1 VKTKTSHI
9 PHIVSICKK
18 TELLIERKKKLILIS
33 KKKSGKMSL
42 GLLFAFILMV
52 LAGNFVSARS
62 EDTNEVSEKN
72 VQTCFKPNFY
82 RLQMLNSQK

>member
-1 VKTKTSHI
+1 
-9 PHIVSICKK
+9 VSVCKKK
-18 TELLIERKKKLILIS
+18 TELLIERKKNLILIS

-62 EDTNEVSEKN
+62 EDTNEVSEKKCSN
-72 VQTCFKPNFY
+72 MF
-82 RLQMLNSQK
+82 

>member
-1 VKTKTSHI
+1 VYA
-9 PHIVSICKK
+9 KK
-18 TELLIERKKKLILIS
+18 NRTCNREKKNSILIS

-62 EDTNEVSEKN
+62 EDTNEVSDKK
-72 VQTCFKPNFY
+72 C
-82 RLQMLNSQK
+82 SD